1 MTLQSKLAMGWDK
14 HTVVKFSQRSDVH
27 IFAFSFRS
35 GIRENSKEKQ
45 GTEQSDKAVLS
56 RPSDQLVVALYVKFP
71 AQIPEAFFYG

>member
-35 GIRENSKEKQ
+35 GITMS
-45 GTEQSDKAVLS
+45 
-56 RPSDQLVVALYVKFP
+56 FP
-71 AQIPEAFFYG
+71 NKISLMPFMGIFKGEGKVD